1 MPIVGADTH
10 QTLSGI
16 SSGKPDF
23 LESAIGLR
31 ELSHDASGLDKRAFA
46 LVQIASLIA
55 LDAPTAS
62 YAFQIASALDDGVTP
77 EDIVAVLRAVALQV
91 GGPKLV
97 AAARE
102 IKLALGLALDEEP

>member
-10 QTLSGI
+10 QTLSGM
-16 SSGKPDF
+16 SSGKPDI

-31 ELSHDASGLDKRAFA
+31 QLSHDGSGLDKRAFA

-55 LDAPTAS
+55 LDAPPAS

-77 EDIVAVLRAVALQV
+77 DDIVGVLSAVALQV
-91 GGPKLV
+91 GGPKVV
-97 AAARE
+97 AAASE
-102 IKLALGLALDEEP
+102 IKAVLLALDEEP